1 MIDSRTLE
9 QMIADF
15 KAKGGQTTRCPTH
28 TVAPTKQ
35 LRRRAFSDGSRTIN

>member
-9 QMIADF
+9 QMIADY
-15 KAKGGQTTRCPTH
+15 KARGGTTQRCPTH

-35 LRRRAFSDGSRTIN
+35 LRRKAFSDGSRTIN